1 MGRAGAAVRAGS
13 ALLCRAHGEPAL
25 RGRARRPASCAH
37 AGHWHPLATR
47 TAALSHRHPCCVD
60 TCVQCRCHAAVRGPH
75 CLLRTVRTCGTGRLA
90 PGGTTAPPAPV
101 PTAPYRVAPEAA
113 AWEGD
118 HLRCPHLWC
127 PWEGKRSCGAH
138 ICHLSGVVRGV
149 HHLSPATT
157 PVSTPRRVST
167 TGDQRVAAVPLA
179 SGTQLSCTAVPAPH
193 LKPGAVAISTD
204 ATTCVD
210 TYLRHRAARPRA
222 SSTSLCSAQRGTRAR
237 LGCAVHAAY
246 RVAHHRRRPPPPPR
260 SPTTTSPSCLS
271 SRP

>member
-60 TCVQCRCHAAVRGPH
+60 VWSAAAMPPYG
-75 CLLRTVRTCGTGRLA
+75 VRTASCALY
-90 PGGTTAPPAPV
+90 APV
-101 PTAPYRVAPEAA
+101 AQGGLHRGAPLRHQLPCRQLRYRVAPEAA

-127 PWEGKRSCGAH
+127 PWEGTRSCGAH

-204 ATTCVD
+204 ATICVD

-222 SSTSLCSAQRGTRAR
+222 SSTSLCSAQRGTHAR